1 MKNIAKAVLV
11 FFVTLGLW
19 AFLAILYQHPTLPA
33 PWTVIANIA
42 AVDSQKLWLN
52 IAASAVRVGSAS
64 LLALALGVPIGILT
78 GYSRRWSKLLSPLIY
93 FSYPV
98 PKLALLPVLML
109 LFGLGEIS
117 KVLMIFL
124 IIFFP
129 IVMDITAA
137 VRSMDRSI
145 FETLGSYGLGSG
157 AICLRVVLPGI
168 VPATLNSLKVTTG
181 IALSVLFFA
190 ENYGTTAGMGYYI
203 MNSWQKMDY
212 VDLYSGI
219 FILSIL
225 GFLVFC
231 LIDLAERRLTKW
243 K

>member
-1 MKNIAKAVLV
+1 MKNLSKVVLI
-11 FFVTLGLW
+11 FGATLGLW
-19 AFLAILYQHPTLPA
+19 AIASLLYNHPTLPP
-33 PWTVIANIA
+33 PWTVIANILEDFGTKMGA
-42 AVDSQKLWLN
+42 N
-52 IAASAVRVGSAS
+52 IAASLFRVGSATILS
-64 LLALALGVPIGILT
+64 LILGIPLGVLV
-78 GYSRRWSKLLSPLIY
+78 GYSYKCSSLLSPFIY

-129 IVMDITAA
+129 IVMDTIAA
-137 VRSMDRSI
+137 VRSMDKSI
-145 FETLGSYGLGSG
+145 FEILKSYGVGGRS
-157 AICLRVVLPGI
+157 ICFRVVLPGI
-168 VPATLNSLKVTTG
+168 VPGVLNSLKVTTG

-190 ENYGTTAGMGYYI
+190 ENYGTVSGMGYYI

-212 VDLYSGI
+212 VDLYSGVLLLSVI
-219 FILSIL
+219 GFII
-225 GFLVFC
+225 FC
-231 LIDLAERRLTKW
+231 LIDMGERRATRW